1 MKKFI
6 YLPMFLVLFSGCFE
20 HREAP
25 ERPLKAKSM
34 KQAMELKAD
43 AVILELC
50 GERIDALSPELAQ
63 MPKLRQL
70 YLRDA
75 YNITSLAVLPQLKL
89 THLDMSGTD
98 LQTLPPEVLQI
109 PTLTTLYLTGNNIS
123 ELPAGF
129 DKLAALTYLNLD
141 RNSLAVLPGTFPAKL
156 RWIRLNGNKL
166 ETLPAGWSGLSP
178 ERIYLRN
185 NRFAQI
191 PEVVKNWTALTDLS
205 MSGNPVKEFPAWLAQ
220 LSSLRNID
228 LDDAQIAKLPDDLS
242 ALKNLQYLSLRRCP
256 IADEEKAR
264 IRKAFSEYRTHVSF

>member
-123 ELPAGF
+123 ALPAGF
-129 DKLAALTYLNLD
+129 DKLGALTYLNLD

-166 ETLPAGWSGLSP
+166 ETLPAGWSGLNP
-178 ERIYLRN
+178 ERVYLRN

-205 MSGNPVKEFPAWLAQ
+205 MSGNPVREFPAWLAQ
-220 LSSLRNID
+220 LSSLKNID
-228 LDDAQIAKLPDDLS
+228 LDDSQIAKLPDDLS

-256 IADEEKAR
+256 IPDEEKTR

>member
-6 YLPMFLVLFSGCFE
+6 YLPVFLVLLSGCFE

-50 GERIDALSPELAQ
+50 GERIDVLSPELAQ

-70 YLRDA
+70 YLREA
-75 YNITSLAVLPQLKL
+75 YNITSLAVLPKLKL

-98 LQTLPPEVLQI
+98 LQTIPAEVLQI

-123 ELPAGF
+123 ALPADF
-129 DKLAALTYLNLD
+129 SKLSALTSLNID
-141 RNSLAVLPGTFPAKL
+141 RNSLTALPETVPSKL

-166 ETLPAGWSGLSP
+166 ETVPAGWGQLNP
-178 ERIYLRN
+178 ERVYLRN
-185 NRFAQI
+185 NRFVQI
-191 PEVVKNWTALTDLS
+191 PEVMKNWTALTDLS
-205 MSGNPVKEFPAWLAQ
+205 MSGNPVKEFPAWLTQ
-220 LSSLRNID
+220 LPNLKNID
-228 LDDAQIAKLPDDLS
+228 LDDAQIVKLPDDLS
-242 ALKNLQYLSLRRCP
+242 GLKSLQYLSLRRCP
-256 IADEEKAR
+256 IPDAEKTR
-264 IRKAFSEYRTHVSF
+264 IHKAFSEYRTHISF